1 MNELIVASLEVS
13 TVTAKCI
20 LFSLQEGVIA
30 EASKRYGPEV
40 ADGPSQDP
48 HGVLACALDVLR
60 EVVLV
65 ANQKNL
71 TIEAVGLVGI
81 WHSLLLLDDE
91 RRALGKIRTWVD
103 LAGADHAM
111 ALRQDQGLV
120 HSVYQKTG
128 CMLHAMYP
136 AWKWHYLKQSAPQVT
151 GETTYLSSQTE
162 FVFESLTGQAA
173 VSRTLASGTGFLN
186 IHALD
191 WDQDLLEMMGLSSDQ
206 FSQLVEA
213 FHTAPMKSEM
223 AQLVGLPSGIPV
235 TVGSADGAMNQLAV
249 GGLGTE
255 VMSMSV
261 GTSGALRVAHLEPR
275 IPDEPSSWCYYLLE
289 GRRLAGAAI
298 NNGTNCVDW
307 FLIRHGNRLNSDT
320 YDRYSNAV
328 GDVDGLG
335 APMFMP
341 FLYGERCPGWA
352 EHRTGG
358 FVDLKASH
366 GEYDL
371 YYSVLE
377 GILFNMR
384 QCYDILVDVGGIPK
398 EVLVSG
404 GIVNSSPWMQMAA
417 DILQREVMVT
427 GSTNDSTVGGALV
440 ALEAVGGHEQVRG
453 YRPPI
458 ARRFEPR
465 ADGIAIHDSRYAR
478 YLELYRLLG

>member
-1 MNELIVASLEVS
+1 MNDVIVASLEVS

-20 LFSLQEGVIA
+20 LFSVRDGVIA

-48 HGVLACALDVLR
+48 HGVLDCALGVLR
-60 EVVLV
+60 EMVQV
-65 ANQKNL
+65 ADQKDL

-91 RRALGKIRTWVD
+91 RRPLGKIRTWVD
-103 LAGADHAM
+103 LAGADHAS
-111 ALRQDQGLV
+111 ALRHDQGLV
-120 HSVYQKTG
+120 HSVYHKTG

-136 AWKWHYLKQSAPQVT
+136 AWKWHYLRQSEPQST
-151 GETTYLSSQTE
+151 GKTKYLSSQTE
-162 FVFESLTGQAA
+162 FVFESLTDQAA

-186 IHALD
+186 IHDLD
-191 WDQDLLEMMGLSSDQ
+191 WDQDLLDMMDLRREQ
-206 FSQLVEA
+206 FGQLVEA
-213 FHTAPMKSEM
+213 FHTAPMKAEI
-223 AQLVGLPSGIPV
+223 AQLVGLPSGTPV
-235 TVGSADGAMNQLAV
+235 TVGCADGAMNQLAV

-275 IPDEPSSWCYYLLE
+275 IPEEPSTWCYYLLE

-307 FLIRHGNRLNSDT
+307 FLIRQGQELNSGT

-328 GDVDGLG
+328 QDVDGMG

-358 FVDLKASH
+358 FVDVKASH
-366 GEYDL
+366 GAYDL

-384 QCYDILVDVGGIPK
+384 QCYDILVDVGGLPK
-398 EVLVSG
+398 QVLVSG
-404 GIVNSSPWMQMAA
+404 GIVNSAPWMQMAA
-417 DILQREVMVT
+417 DILRREVMVT

-440 ALEAVGGHEQVRG
+440 ALEAVGGDEQVSD

-458 ARRFEPR
+458 ARRFEPQ
-465 ADGIAIHDSRYAR
+465 AEGVAIHDSRYSR